1 MRYELAFF
9 GCGNMGGTLLAAAA
23 KTVDGKKIAA
33 IDPDKTKTAHFA
45 ALCGAAEENA
55 LSAAKECRFFVIGV
69 KPQMYEPALSPL
81 FSVLSGREGLTAIT
95 MGAGVSIE
103 AVKKL
108 TGCDSVIRIMPNT
121 PAAVGKGVILYCAD
135 GVDEETVAAFTRD
148 FAAAGDLVPVKET
161 EIDAASALTGCG
173 PAFCYLFIEA
183 LADAA
188 VECGIPRA
196 KALRFA
202 AETVEGSAAMAK
214 EFGNPA
220 ALKDAVCSPG
230 GTTIAGVHAL
240 EQGAFRATTMNAVV
254 AAYQKT
260 LALKK

>member
-1 MRYELAFF
+1 MQYELAFF
-9 GCGNMGGTLLAAAA
+9 GCGNMGGTLLAATA
-23 KTVDGKKIAA
+23 KNVDGKTIAA
-33 IDPDKTKTAHFA
+33 IDPDKAKTAKYRD
-45 ALCGAAEENA
+45 LYGAAEENA
-55 LSAAKECRFFVIGV
+55 LTAANNCRFFVVGV
-69 KPQMYEPALSPL
+69 KPQMYETALAPL
-81 FSVLSGREGLTAIT
+81 FPILSARKDVTVVT
-95 MGAGVSIE
+95 MGAGVSVS
-103 AVKKL
+103 AVKQM

-121 PAAVGKGVILYCAD
+121 PAAVGKGVVLYSAD
-135 GVDEETVAAFTRD
+135 GASEETVAAFTKD
-148 FAAAGDLVPVKET
+148 FAAAGDLVPVKES

-188 VECGIPRA
+188 VECGIPRE

-214 EFGNPA
+214 AFGNPA